1 MGDNKSF
8 IFLRSKTIF
17 LVFCKNKKNVKQKM
31 LFLKSLTGQT
41 LSVYPP
47 KDCTTKQDYLNFLT
61 NEVGE
66 EGKKVTII
74 VQGKDLSK
82 MTEADCKDVDFRT
95 LLNNLGPLH
104 YVLR

>member
-1 MGDNKSF
+1 
-8 IFLRSKTIF
+8 
-17 LVFCKNKKNVKQKM
+17 M

-47 KDCTTKQDYLNFLT
+47 KDCTTKQEYLDFLT
-61 NEVGE
+61 NQVGE

-95 LLNNLGPLH
+95 LLNSLGPIH

>member
-1 MGDNKSF
+1 
-8 IFLRSKTIF
+8 
-17 LVFCKNKKNVKQKM
+17 M

-82 MTEADCKDVDFRT
+82 MTEADCKDVHFRT

>member
-1 MGDNKSF
+1 MF
-8 IFLRSKTIF
+8 F
-17 LVFCKNKKNVKQKM
+17 VCCKNKKNVKQKM

-41 LSVYPP
+41 FSVYPP
-47 KDCTTKQDYLNFLT
+47 KHCTTKQEYLDFLT
-61 NEVGE
+61 NEIKLSSSCMECIHME

-95 LLNNLGPLH
+95 LLNSLGPIH

>member
-1 MGDNKSF
+1 MF
-8 IFLRSKTIF
+8 F
-17 LVFCKNKKNVKQKM
+17 VCCKNKKNVKQKM

-41 LSVYPP
+41 FSVYPP
-47 KDCTTKQDYLNFLT
+47 KHCTTKQEYLDFLT
-61 NEVGE
+61 NEIKLSSSLME

-95 LLNNLGPLH
+95 LLNSLGPIH